1 MDILNKVKENVNLKE
16 GVAKI
21 TSKVSDIAQSG
32 KENASNVAGQVFQK
46 VAETSQTAAQKM
58 EQIFR
63 NTFGKIG
70 EKSRRA
76 KASANA
82 FLDRMLAKIMAKMNI
97 SKTIKSLEEYQQTS
111 GKDVSD
117 LINFLKKLQTVN

>member
-1 MDILNKVKENVNLKE
+1 MDILNKVKENMNLKE
-16 GVAKI
+16 GVTKI
-21 TSKVSDIAQSG
+21 TAKVSDIAQSA
-32 KENASNVAGQVFQK
+32 KENASNEAGRVFQK
-46 VAETSQTAAQKM
+46 VAETSQMAAQKM
-58 EQIFR
+58 GQISR

-97 SKTIKSLEEYQQTS
+97 SKTIKSLEDYQQTS
-111 GKDVSD
+111 GKDVSE
-117 LINFLKKLQTVN
+117 LINFLKKLQTVD

>member
-1 MDILNKVKENVNLKE
+1 MNLKE

-21 TSKVSDIAQSG
+21 TAKVSDLAQSG
-32 KENASNVAGQVFQK
+32 KETASNVAGQVFQK
-46 VAETSQTAAQKM
+46 VAETSQKAAY
-58 EQIFR
+58 ETGQIAK

-70 EKSRRA
+70 EKSRKA

-82 FLDRMLAKIMAKMNI
+82 FLDRIVAKIMDKINFG
-97 SKTIKSLEEYQQTS
+97 KTIQSLEDYQRTS

-117 LINFLKKLQTVN
+117 LINFLKKIQTGD

>member
-1 MDILNKVKENVNLKE
+1 
-16 GVAKI
+16 
-21 TSKVSDIAQSG
+21 
-32 KENASNVAGQVFQK
+32 
-46 VAETSQTAAQKM
+46 M
-58 EQIFR
+58 EQISR

-117 LINFLKKLQTVN
+117 LINFLKNFKL

>member
-16 GVAKI
+16 GVTKI
-21 TSKVSDIAQSG
+21 TAKVSDIAQSA
-32 KENASNVAGQVFQK
+32 KENASNEAGQVFQK
-46 VAETSQTAAQKM
+46 VAETSQMAAQKM
-58 EQIFR
+58 GQISR

-97 SKTIKSLEEYQQTS
+97 SKTIKSLEDYQQTS
-111 GKDVSD
+111 GKDVSE
-117 LINFLKKLQTVN
+117 LINFLKKLQTVD